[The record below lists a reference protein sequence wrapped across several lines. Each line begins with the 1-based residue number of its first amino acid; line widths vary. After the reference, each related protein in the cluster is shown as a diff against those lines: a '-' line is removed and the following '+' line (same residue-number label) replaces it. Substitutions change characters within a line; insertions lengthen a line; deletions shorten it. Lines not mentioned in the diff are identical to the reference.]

1 MFILDIGKS
10 LHKSGLSDL
19 GHLLLELEEILVLDD
34 PVDLLLTE
42 LVLLFQLISVLFL
55 AHLLLNIEEAIL
67 AITAVFHLALL
78 DPL

>member
-34 PVDLLLTE
+34 PVDLLLTQ
-42 LVLLFQLISVLFL
+42 LVLLFQFISVLFL
-55 AHLLLNIEEAIL
+55 AHLLLNIKEAIL
-67 AITAVFHLALL
+67 AITAVLHLPLL